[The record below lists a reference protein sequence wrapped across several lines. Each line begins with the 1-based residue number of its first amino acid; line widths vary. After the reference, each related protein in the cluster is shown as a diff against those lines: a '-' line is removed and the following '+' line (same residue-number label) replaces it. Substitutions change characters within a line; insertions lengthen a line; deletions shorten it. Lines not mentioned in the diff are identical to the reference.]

1 MSKLF
6 VSAGRILLLLIML
19 VLAGSSALARESI
32 LYQFPGGSG
41 GDDPVSG
48 IVFDNQGN
56 AYGTTYYGGT
66 YGWGAIFRLEPSHGG
81 WTQQILYSFLGTNDG
96 FNPVGN
102 LLIDATGNLYGTTE
116 SGGNGAQCTPGY
128 YCGTVFE
135 LARSNGGWKHL
146 VLYNFCSLSGCS
158 DGSAPNGLVF
168 DKAGNLYGTA
178 AGGGECYDGCGT
190 VYRLSPSHGTWTERV
205 LHTFDNN
212 GDGYCPSPG
221 ISIDKAGRLYGT
233 TVCGGGYG
241 YGIVYVL
248 NHGKR
253 GWQEVMVYAF
263 DGSANN
269 DEPNGYLTLDSGGNI
284 LGTTKGG
291 NSGCPNECGMVY
303 KLSRSN
309 GQWVET
315 TLYTFD
321 GTNGANPDA
330 GFILDSAGNFY
341 GSTTAGG
348 KYDLGVV
355 FELRPGKA
363 WKIELLYNFTG
374 AGADKNPN
382 PGLTFGPGG
391 GLYGT
396 TPGSYDA
403 QYYGGVFEIFQ

>member
-146 VLYNFCSLSGCS
+146 VLYNFCSLSGAAMAALQTGWFLTRQATCMAQPQ
-158 DGSAPNGLVF
+158 GEANATMGAAPSTG
-168 DKAGNLYGTA
+168 YPP
-178 AGGGECYDGCGT
+178 
-190 VYRLSPSHGTWTERV
+190 RTE
-205 LHTFDNN
+205 LGQKGFFIHLT
-212 GDGYCPSPG
+212 
-221 ISIDKAGRLYGT
+221 T
-233 TVCGGGYG
+233 TVTA
-241 YGIVYVL
+241 IVP
-248 NHGKR
+248 
-253 GWQEVMVYAF
+253 A
-263 DGSANN
+263 
-269 DEPNGYLTLDSGGNI
+269 
-284 LGTTKGG
+284 
-291 NSGCPNECGMVY
+291 
-303 KLSRSN
+303 
-309 GQWVET
+309 
-315 TLYTFD
+315 
-321 GTNGANPDA
+321 
-330 GFILDSAGNFY
+330 
-341 GSTTAGG
+341 
-348 KYDLGVV
+348 
-355 FELRPGKA
+355 
-363 WKIELLYNFTG
+363 
-374 AGADKNPN
+374 
-382 PGLTFGPGG
+382 
-391 GLYGT
+391 
-396 TPGSYDA
+396 PGSR
-403 QYYGGVFEIFQ
+403 